1 MAAARMARRDFEALA
16 EFRFQLRRFMRFAD
30 DSAKAEGLTPL
41 QFQLLLQLK
50 GLPAGQDAS
59 IGHLAERMQTVHHG
73 VVALVT
79 RCERA
84 GLVERAPGRTDR
96 RQVLVRL
103 TAAGDRAVTRIAS
116 ANRNEL
122 LSLSGVFRVTRLSAF
137 NNRR

>member
-41 QFQLLLQLK
+41 QFQLLQLK
-50 GLPAGQDAS
+50 GLPSGQDAS
-59 IGHLAERMQTVHHG
+59 IGVLAERMQTVHHG
-73 VVALVT
+73 IVALVT

-84 GLVERAPGRTDR
+84 GLVERVPGRTDR

-103 TAAGDRAVTRIAS
+103 TAVGDRAVTRIAS

-122 LSLSGVFRVTRLSAF
+122 LSLSGVFQVTRLSAF